1 MKTLLRRFLPPYR
14 GQLALNILF
23 NLLST
28 VLSLFSFAAIIPVLR
43 ILFGIQAG
51 VSEYVPVV
59 WADGVKAVADALN
72 ANLYCWISMQV
83 ASGGAG
89 YVLFLLGLFLVVMT
103 GFKCG
108 CAYLAS
114 FFMIPIRTGVLRD
127 VRQQLYD
134 KIVSLPIGYFTE
146 QRKGDIMSRMTSD
159 VNEVEVSIM
168 ASLDML
174 FKDPIM
180 VITYLVVLF
189 CLSWQLTLFVLI
201 LLPVAGGLIGRI
213 GRSLKRRST
222 RGQELTADLL
232 SQIEE
237 TLGGLRVVK
246 AFNAE
251 EQLSGRF
258 SLLNNRTRRTFNRI
272 NRRYQLAHPV
282 SEFLGTALI
291 AVLLWYGGGL
301 ILSAHSSID
310 AAVFIYYLVIFY
322 SIINPAKDLSKAAYS
337 VRKGMASLERIDA
350 ILQAE
355 SAIKEP
361 VDPIDIHSAMGYAA
375 GDCPQVSAP
384 SSKDSTRGL
393 SPMCS
398 DVAAPSSAAGTQ
410 QSINS
415 PEFIEYK
422 NVSFSYTPGVP
433 VLSDINLTIRRGQT
447 VAFVGQSGSGKTTLL
462 DLLPRFYDPDEGQ
475 ILLGGTDIRS
485 FRTRDLRALMGIV
498 NQEAILFND
507 TILSNIIFGADTSAY
522 PSDEAL
528 MADVREAARRANA
541 LDFIEATPDG
551 FLTVIGDRGSRLS
564 GGQRQRLSIARA
576 IFRRPE
582 ILILDEAT
590 SALDSESE
598 LLVQQAL
605 DNLILPLPLQGEG
618 AGERGSSVT
627 RLVVAHRLSTVRNA
641 DLICVLHEGRI
652 VERGTHDELL
662 ALGGYYSRLTDL
674 QNA

>member
-1 MKTLLRRFLPPYR
+1 
-14 GQLALNILF
+14 
-23 NLLST
+23 
-28 VLSLFSFAAIIPVLR
+28 
-43 ILFGIQAG
+43 
-51 VSEYVPVV
+51 
-59 WADGVKAVADALN
+59 
-72 ANLYCWISMQV
+72 
-83 ASGGAG
+83 
-89 YVLFLLGLFLVVMT
+89 
-103 GFKCG
+103 
-108 CAYLAS
+108 
-114 FFMIPIRTGVLRD
+114 
-127 VRQQLYD
+127 
-134 KIVSLPIGYFTE
+134 
-146 QRKGDIMSRMTSD
+146 
-159 VNEVEVSIM
+159 
-168 ASLDML
+168 
-174 FKDPIM
+174 
-180 VITYLVVLF
+180 
-189 CLSWQLTLFVLI
+189 
-201 LLPVAGGLIGRI
+201 
-213 GRSLKRRST
+213 
-222 RGQELTADLL
+222 
-232 SQIEE
+232 
-237 TLGGLRVVK
+237 
-246 AFNAE
+246 
-251 EQLSGRF
+251 
-258 SLLNNRTRRTFNRI
+258 
-272 NRRYQLAHPV
+272 
-282 SEFLGTALI
+282 
-291 AVLLWYGGGL
+291 
-301 ILSAHSSID
+301 
-310 AAVFIYYLVIFY
+310 
-322 SIINPAKDLSKAAYS
+322 
-337 VRKGMASLERIDA
+337 
-350 ILQAE
+350 
-355 SAIKEP
+355 
-361 VDPIDIHSAMGYAA
+361 
-375 GDCPQVSAP
+375 
-384 SSKDSTRGL
+384 
-393 SPMCS
+393 MCS
-398 DVAAPSSAAGTQ
+398 EVAAPSSAAGTQ

-433 VLSDINLTIRRGQT
+433 VLSDINLAIRRGQT

-605 DNLILPLPLQGEG
+605 DNLLLPLPLQGKG